1 MTVEFWWLGQAGF
14 RLRDLS
20 GSGPV
25 VFVDP
30 FLVANPNRSWEAP
43 LTAEQLAEQAD
54 VVLCTH
60 GHGDHFDRQS
70 LKTAAAVLGAR
81 FTVIVPTPL
90 APEAIELGIPEDRV
104 VGAQPGSPWSVPGL
118 RVNPVPARHGVNVS
132 DAYNFGEQ
140 LSDGQVRY
148 LGYVMKFGGESDE
161 RGGVRVYHAGDCIPY
176 EHHAEIVGSHKP
188 HVALLPINGRD
199 TYREGERNIV
209 GNMDHRE
216 AARLASDLGVD
227 LLMPMHWEMFPH
239 NRGFPHHLVEYV
251 TANFPTLTVVVPGRG
266 ARVRYTPA

>member
-20 GSGPV
+20 GRGPV

-30 FLVANPNRSWEAP
+30 FLLSNPNRSWEAP

-70 LKTAAAVLGAR
+70 LRTAAAAPGAR
-81 FTVIVPTPL
+81 FTVVVPAPL
-90 APEAIELGIPEDRV
+90 VSEAIELGIPSDRV
-104 VGAQPGSPWSVPGL
+104 VGAQPGESWSVPGL
-118 RVNPVPARHGVNVS
+118 RVHPVPARHGVNVS

-140 LSDGQVRY
+140 LSDGLVRY
-148 LGYVMKFGGESDE
+148 LGYVVELGD
-161 RGGVRVYHAGDCIPY
+161 VRIYHAGDCIPY
-176 EHHAEIVGSHKP
+176 EHHAEIVGAYKP
-188 HVALLPINGRD
+188 QVALLPINGRD

-227 LLMPMHWEMFPH
+227 LLMPMHWELFPH

-251 TANFPTLTVVVPGRG
+251 TANFPTLTVTAPGRG
-266 ARVRYTPA
+266 AKVRYSPA